1 MPVNDWS
8 ESIVVL
14 ELNDE
19 PTFSEDIDA
28 IMRRLIGNTG
38 DPPDV
43 VINFR
48 GVTRLNSSNLA
59 QLLRLRKHLLIHGSR
74 LSLCTIS
81 DSVWSIFI
89 TTGLDQM
96 FQFTEDISTSLASLQ
111 ICDDS
116 A

>member
-1 MPVNDWS
+1 MPLNEWS
-8 ESIVVL
+8 ESILVL

-19 PTFSEDIDA
+19 PAFSEDIDT
-28 IMRRLIGNTG
+28 IMRRLVGCN
-38 DPPDV
+38 DKLPNV
-43 VINFR
+43 VINFQ

-59 QLLRLRKHLLIHGSR
+59 QLLRLRKHLLTHGTR
-74 LSLCTIS
+74 MSLCTIN

-89 TTGLDQM
+89 TTGLDKL

-111 ICDDS
+111 IDEDP

>member
-1 MPVNDWS
+1 MPLNEWS
-8 ESIVVL
+8 ESILVL

-19 PTFSEDIDA
+19 PVFSEDMDT
-28 IMRRLIGNTG
+28 IMRRLSGKIGKL
-38 DPPDV
+38 PDV
-43 VINFR
+43 VVNFQ

-59 QLLRLRKHLLIHGSR
+59 QLLRLRKHLLTHGSH

-89 TTGLDQM
+89 TTGLDKM

-111 ICDDS
+111 IGDDS